1 MIITRSLPG
10 LDDALV
16 QKLLDEHEQAYTN
29 GQQLNQRENQGVSE
43 CQINGLSY
51 IIKAYQAKSPV
62 AAFRILLGCSRVDTS
77 FRFARILNNNGIA
90 VARHLLTAKHMSL
103 SDSRAFLV
111 MEKAP
116 GTALFEFIQ
125 PGIDLTLSE
134 TAIENIAFLVTNL
147 HKLGIAH
154 GDLHTRNLIIAEDDS
169 VRLIDLDNA
178 QKSTNGIR
186 KDLDRIRKAVAI
198 TSNYEPAIV
207 DAMKRAGHPLL
218 Q

>member
-1 MIITRSLPG
+1 
-10 LDDALV
+10 
-16 QKLLDEHEQAYTN
+16 
-29 GQQLNQRENQGVSE
+29 
-43 CQINGLSY
+43 
-51 IIKAYQAKSPV
+51 
-62 AAFRILLGCSRVDTS
+62 
-77 FRFARILNNNGIA
+77 
-90 VARHLLTAKHMSL
+90 
-103 SDSRAFLV
+103 

-125 PGIDLTLSE
+125 PGINLTLSE

-186 KDLDRIRKAVAI
+186 KDLDRFRKAVAI